1 MKASADFQT
10 PSKKM
15 DDAMTFR
22 DRADAGKRL
31 GQAVK
36 ERIPETGG
44 HRIVMGI
51 PRGGVEVAA
60 HVAKALDT
68 PLSMVVARKLPYPDN
83 PEAGFGAV
91 AEDGSNFLFDYAG
104 DVLLEKQIEE
114 IIQEQVKE
122 MRRRKQ
128 VLRAGK
134 PLPTLGGRHVV
145 LVDDGIAMGS
155 TMRAAITLCRNQ
167 DATRITA
174 AAPVAGPDV
183 ACEIAALVDDLVVLT
198 TPSDFHAVAQV
209 YERWY
214 DVTDQEVIGIMEVFT
229 P

>member
-1 MKASADFQT
+1 MHDES
-10 PSKKM
+10 
-15 DDAMTFR
+15 TFR
-22 DRADAGKRL
+22 DREDAGQRL

-36 ERIPETGG
+36 ERLPETDED
-44 HRIVMGI
+44 RIVLGI

-60 HVAKALDT
+60 HVAKALNAS
-68 PLSMVVARKLPYPDN
+68 LSMVVARKLPYPDN
-83 PEAGFGAV
+83 PESGFGAV
-91 AEDGSNFLFDYAG
+91 AEDGSSFLFDYAG

-114 IIQEQVKE
+114 IIQEQVEE

-134 PLPTLGGRHVV
+134 PLPALAGRHVI

-155 TMRAAITLCRNQ
+155 TMRAAIQLCRNQ
-167 DATRITA
+167 KAARITA

-183 ACEIAALVDDLVVLT
+183 AREIAALVDDLVVLT
-198 TPSDFHAVAQV
+198 MPPDFHAVAQV

-214 DVTDQEVIGIMEVFT
+214 DVPDEEVIDIMEAYL